1 MRRESLFRRGHSRSF
16 PAMSTV
22 LEIKTAIETLTPEQ
36 RAELEQ
42 LLRESS
48 DRPATPAALPDQ
60 TARRRRILGDKVLP
74 NYVLLAREG
83 AI

>member
-1 MRRESLFRRGHSRSF
+1 
-16 PAMSTV
+16 MSTV
-22 LEIKTAIETLTPEQ
+22 LEIKTAIETLTPGQ

-48 DRPATPAALPDQ
+48 DRPSAPPPLPDQ
-60 TARRRRILGDKVLP
+60 AARRRRILGDKVLP

>member
-1 MRRESLFRRGHSRSF
+1 MR
-16 PAMSTV
+16 TV

-36 RAELEQ
+36 RTELEQ

-48 DRPATPAALPDQ
+48 DLPPTPSSLPDQ
-60 TARRRRILGDKVLP
+60 AARRRRILGDKVLP

>member
-1 MRRESLFRRGHSRSF
+1 
-16 PAMSTV
+16 MSTV

-36 RAELEQ
+36 RVELEQ

-48 DRPATPAALPDQ
+48 ARPPATPPLPDQ
-60 TARRRRILGDKVLP
+60 ATRRRRILGDKVLP